1 MSREMKASNFM
12 EALLQAALIMGDRR
26 REQPV
31 NEIRILACET
41 RGTSRQLRPQ
51 CRITME
57 PISQVPPS
65 ERVQIV
71 YPESSRRIS

>member
-1 MSREMKASNFM
+1 MSREMMASNFM
-12 EALLQAALIMGDRR
+12 EALLRAALIMADRR

-31 NEIRILACET
+31 NEIRIVACET
-41 RGTSRQLRPQ
+41 RGACRQLRPR

-71 YPESSRRIS
+71 YPETNQSAS